1 MPANIFSM
9 QQLTYL
15 IWSADPELFSL
26 GTLSVRWY
34 GLMFAI
40 GFLVSQQIILHIFRK
55 EGKPE
60 RDVET
65 LTIVMVVATIIGAR
79 LGHVFFY
86 EPARYLSD
94 PISILKIWEGG
105 LASHGAAFGIILA
118 LFLYSN
124 YLIKIGT
131 KGFTFRKRKR
141 EGQSF
146 LWVIDRIVIVV
157 AFTGC
162 LIRIGNFF
170 NSEIIGKPTGSD
182 YGVVFARD
190 ISRIIESSNNA
201 ITGVEVSKNQTSSRD
216 ESGREGMYPVTVN
229 IQFKDLNYQEADL
242 RAFIET
248 NIPALLTYRSVGK
261 HVEFNQGEDLVYRL
275 KQTREGYRASVNTLA
290 IVRHPA
296 QLYESGT
303 TLLLF
308 FLLFFIWR
316 RYRENTPEGL
326 LFGLFLVILFSLRFV
341 HEFFKENQV
350 DFESDIPLNMGQWLS
365 IPLIITGILVLIRV
379 MRKQK
384 TTA

>member
-1 MPANIFSM
+1 M
-9 QQLTYL
+9 QHLSYL

-34 GLMFAI
+34 GLMFAT
-40 GFLVSQQIILHIFRK
+40 GFLVSQQIILHIFKK

-86 EPARYLSD
+86 EPARYLSN
-94 PISILKIWEGG
+94 PVSILKIWEGG

-131 KGFTFRKRKR
+131 KGFSFRKRKR

-182 YGVVFARD
+182 YGVVFSRD

-201 ITGVEVSKNQTSSRD
+201 ITGVEVNKARTGGSEQLA
-216 ESGREGMYPVTVN
+216 EEGIYPVTVN

-248 NIPALLTYRSVGK
+248 NIPTLLTYRSVSK
-261 HVEFNQGEDLVYRL
+261 HIEFNQGKELEYSL
-275 KQTREGYRASVNTLA
+275 NQTRQGYQASVKTLA

-316 RYRENTPEGL
+316 RYRDNTPEGL

-350 DFESDIPLNMGQWLS
+350 SFESDIPLNMGQWLS
-365 IPLIITGILVLIRV
+365 IPLILTGVLVLIRV